1 MYLLLFLAP
10 FYACNREMEPCL
22 FNHYNHALFNRGLAV
37 TGKYFQLDQPL
48 SCSGKEVGTLSLWSV
63 GAYGFYKFFFR
74 QMVSKTF
81 TIFMLSRMATTQSA
95 LGTIPG
101 HICLTKILSTLH
113 RVAPQA
119 PAYEIGKADSGRC
132 YATVRPM

>member
-63 GAYGFYKFFFR
+63 GGIWFLQIFLPPDGQQNFYNIYVVTDGNDT
-74 QMVSKTF
+74 VSARNY
-81 TIFMLSRMATTQSA
+81 SRPYLLDKDIVDTA
-95 LGTIPG
+95 
-101 HICLTKILSTLH
+101 
-113 RVAPQA
+113 
-119 PAYEIGKADSGRC
+119 
-132 YATVRPM
+132 